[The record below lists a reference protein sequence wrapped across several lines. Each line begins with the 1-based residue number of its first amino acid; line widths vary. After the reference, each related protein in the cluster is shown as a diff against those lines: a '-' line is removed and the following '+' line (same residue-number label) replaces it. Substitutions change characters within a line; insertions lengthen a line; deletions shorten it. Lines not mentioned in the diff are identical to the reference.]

1 MERIFFFGGSATESH
16 EIAAELGFNRGEYV
30 IIIDS
35 QCSKMR
41 GLRGQKLFVVG
52 NADARADYDRIVS
65 GALVDGFTV
74 IYITDDTLKLIE
86 DS

>member
-30 IIIDS
+30 VIIDS

-41 GLRGQKLFVVG
+41 GLRSQKLFVVG
-52 NADARADYDRIVS
+52 NADARADYHRIVNE
-65 GALVDGFTV
+65 ALINDFTV
-74 IYITDDTLKLIE
+74 IYIDSEVLNLI
-86 DS
+86 DG